1 MSLLRLIRFPNLLI
15 IALVQ
20 SILYFFLLLPS
31 FHRYNID
38 PRLTLVQFVYL
49 VAATLCITMC
59 GYIVNDLYDH
69 EADML
74 NRKDK
79 VIIDV
84 SITAQVCMW
93 LYAVVGFIG
102 LMLSIYVAFRI
113 EQIYMAYL
121 YVFSAGLLVVYTRK
135 LKKMPLIG
143 NLLVAFFCA
152 GVAALIWLAE
162 IPGCWELQAKAP
174 SSAQTLQTIFIWYFS
189 FAFLS
194 TFFREIVKDIEDKIG
209 DEAAGCR
216 TYPIVAGDNAAKT
229 LASVFA
235 TLLILLLLLLFVLN
249 TPGFGTWFYL
259 CAAIGVVFPLVY
271 ALYLLRQA
279 QVAADYHQI
288 SFIAKMVMLAGI
300 LLLFFVKIT

>member
-20 SILYFFLLLPS
+20 SILYFSLLLPS

-38 PRLTLVQFVYL
+38 PRLTIVQFVYL
-49 VAATLCITMC
+49 VAATLSITIG
-59 GYIVNDLYDH
+59 GYIINDLYDY
-69 EADML
+69 EADLL

-79 VIIDV
+79 VIID
-84 SITAQVCMW
+84 IKIPAQICMW

-102 LMLSIYVAFRI
+102 LMLSIYLAFRI

-121 YVFSAGLLVVYTRK
+121 YVFSAALLVVYTRK
-135 LKKMPLIG
+135 LKKLPLVG
-143 NLLVAFFCA
+143 NLLVSFFCA

-162 IPGCWELQAKAP
+162 IPGWWVLQSKAP
-174 SSAQTLQTIFIWYFS
+174 SSAQTLQTIFLWYFS

-194 TFFREIVKDIEDKIG
+194 TFFREMVKDLEDKIG
-209 DEAAGCR
+209 DKAAGCK
-216 TYPIVAGDNAAKT
+216 TYPIVAGDNAAKA
-229 LASVFA
+229 LASVLA
-235 TLLILLLLLLFVLN
+235 ILLILLLLTLFVLKS
-249 TPGFGTWFYL
+249 PGFGTWFYL

-279 QVAADYHQI
+279 QVAADYHRI
-288 SFIAKMVMLAGI
+288 SLIAKMVMLAGI

>member
-20 SILYFFLLLPS
+20 SILYFYLLLPS
-31 FHRYNID
+31 FHRYNIN
-38 PRLTLVQFVYL
+38 PRLTIVQFVYL
-49 VAATLCITMC
+49 VAATLSITIG
-59 GYIVNDLYDH
+59 GYIVNDLYDY
-69 EADML
+69 EADLL

-84 SITAQVCMW
+84 KIPAQVCMW

-113 EQIYMAYL
+113 EQIHMAYL
-121 YVFSAGLLVVYTRK
+121 YVFSAALLVVYTRK
-135 LKKMPLIG
+135 LKKLPLVG
-143 NLLVAFFCA
+143 NLLVSFFCA

-162 IPGCWELQAKAP
+162 IPGWWELQAKAP

-189 FAFLS
+189 FAFFS
-194 TFFREIVKDIEDKIG
+194 TFFREIVKDLEDKIG
-209 DEAAGCR
+209 DAIAGCR
-216 TYPIVAGDNAAKT
+216 TYPIVAGDNAAKA
-229 LASVFA
+229 LASVLA
-235 TLLILLLLLLFVLN
+235 ILLILLLLTLFVLKS
-249 TPGFGTWFYL
+249 PGFGTWFYL
-259 CAAIGVVFPLVY
+259 CAALGVVFPLVY

-279 QVAADYHQI
+279 QVAADYHRI

>member
-20 SILYFFLLLPS
+20 SILYFYLLLPS

-49 VAATLCITMC
+49 VTATLCITMG
-59 GYIVNDLYDH
+59 GYIVNDLYDY
-69 EADML
+69 ESDLL

-84 SITAQVCMW
+84 SIPAQVCMW
-93 LYAVVGFIG
+93 LYAIVGFSG

-121 YVFSAGLLVVYTRK
+121 YVFSAALLVFYTRK
-135 LKKMPLIG
+135 LKKLPLVG
-143 NLLVAFFCA
+143 NLLVSFFCA

-162 IPGCWELQAKAP
+162 IPGWWELQAKAP
-174 SSAQTLQTIFIWYFS
+174 SSAQTLQTIFLWYFS

-194 TFFREIVKDIEDKIG
+194 TFFREIVKDLEDKIG
-209 DEAAGCR
+209 DEVAGCR
-216 TYPIVAGDNAAKT
+216 TYPIVAGDGAAKS
-229 LASVFA
+229 LASAFA
-235 TLLILLLLLLFVLN
+235 VLIIILLGLQLFFSVS
-249 TPGFGTWFYL
+249 GFDIWFYI
-259 CAAIGVVFPLVY
+259 CAFIGVVLPLGY
-271 ALYLLRQA
+271 ALALLRKA
-279 QVAADYHQI
+279 QTPADYHRI
-288 SFIAKMVMLAGI
+288 STLAKLVMLVGI
-300 LLLFFVKIT
+300 LLLFLVKTT